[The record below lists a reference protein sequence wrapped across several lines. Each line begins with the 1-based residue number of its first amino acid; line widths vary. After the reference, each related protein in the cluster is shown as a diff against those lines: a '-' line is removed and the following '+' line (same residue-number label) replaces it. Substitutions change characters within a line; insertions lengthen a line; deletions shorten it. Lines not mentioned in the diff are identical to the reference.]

1 MIVELT
7 GRNLMKPHWNDF
19 ALLAA
24 WRRPDVLMA
33 SLFINLFGLILPIV
47 VLQVYD
53 RILPK
58 AALETFS
65 ALILI
70 VAFALTG
77 EVLLRILRSRILSAF
92 GARYEHRSKNAAMK
106 SLLEADITE
115 FNKETVSTY
124 VNRLKSTNAI
134 RSFYTGQAATL
145 SIDLPFL
152 AIYLILISMIGGIL
166 VLVPLVL
173 LVLLVAAAYVI
184 GEVLNEN
191 LETHIKTDKSR
202 HNFLVETLKGV
213 HSVKALGM
221 ERLMVRRYER
231 LQERSAQEVVN
242 LSQLNSLGV
251 NVASTFSQL
260 AMVSYVALG
269 SFYVID
275 QTMTMGG
282 LAAGTMLT
290 GKVLQPVLRGLN
302 FWIRMQSIGL
312 SQAEL
317 KEVLSIK
324 PESTTDSQD
333 IQLSGNIELKN
344 VWFRYR
350 DDLPWILEDV
360 SLVIPAKSTIGV
372 TGENGCG
379 FSTLLGL
386 MNGTLKPVKGSVLL
400 DGNPID
406 SLPLQK
412 VRQQIGYLPE
422 SDEAFQGT
430 ILENVTSFRKG
441 DHLHKAI
448 EILKLLQI
456 DGYIQKLPR
465 GLETQLGEST
475 VNALPAGVT
484 QQFVIAR
491 ALVDDPPIILFDN
504 AHSGLDIKGDNCLRL
519 ALEKIKDDRTIVLG
533 TFRPSFLKLCDRVYV
548 LDSGKLIERLQ
559 DEMTSAPRQASTFQQ
574 LKDLSEE
581 VNKRSS
587 AARSNESKDDEG
599 GSFTEDPTD
608 NRKTGTT
615 QG

>member
-1 MIVELT
+1 M
-7 GRNLMKPHWNDF
+7 RSSWNDF

-24 WRRPDVLMA
+24 WRRPDVLLA
-33 SLFINLFGLILPIV
+33 SLFINLFGLVLPVV

-70 VAFALTG
+70 VAFALVS
-77 EVLLRILRSRILSAF
+77 EVLLRILRAHILTAF
-92 GARYEHRSKNAAMK
+92 GARYEHRTKNTAMNA
-106 SLLEADITE
+106 LLNADMGE

-124 VNRLKSTNAI
+124 INRLKSTNTI

-145 SIDLPFL
+145 SIDLPFVL
-152 AIYLILISMIGGIL
+152 IYLALIYLVGGIL
-166 VLVPLVL
+166 VLVPLIL
-173 LVLLVAAAYVI
+173 LGLLIATAYFI
-184 GEVLNEN
+184 GEVLNDN
-191 LETHIKTDKSR
+191 LETHLTTDKSR
-202 HNFLVETLKGV
+202 HNFLVETLKGI
-213 HSVKALGM
+213 HTVKALGM
-221 ERLMVRRYER
+221 ERLMVRRHER

-260 AMVSYVALG
+260 AMVTYVALG

-302 FWIRMQSIGL
+302 FWIRMQNIGL

-317 KEVLSIK
+317 KDVLTIK
-324 PESTTDSQD
+324 PESQQESGEIDLRGD
-333 IQLSGNIELKN
+333 IEFRN

-360 SLVIPAKSTIGV
+360 SLKIPAKTVIGI
-372 TGENGCG
+372 TGDNGCG

-386 MNGTLKPVKGSVLL
+386 INGTRKPTRGEILL
-400 DGNPID
+400 DGKPIQQ
-406 SLPLQK
+406 LPLQK
-412 VRQQIGYLPE
+412 IRQQIGYLPE
-422 SDEAFQGT
+422 TGEVFHGT

-441 DHLHKAI
+441 EYLHKAI
-448 EILKLLQI
+448 SILKLLQV

-475 VNALPAGVT
+475 VNAIPAGVT
-484 QQFVIAR
+484 QQFAIAR
-491 ALVDDPPIILFDN
+491 ALVDDPSIILFDN
-504 AHSGLDIKGDNCLRL
+504 AHSGLDIRGDDCLRR
-519 ALEKIKDDRTIVLG
+519 ALETIKDERTIVLG
-533 TFRPSFLKLCDRVYV
+533 TFRPSFLKMCDRVFI
-548 LDSGKLIERLQ
+548 LESGKLTERIP
-559 DEMTSAPRQASTFQQ
+559 EEKVIAPRQASTFQQ
-574 LKDLSEE
+574 LKELSED
-581 VNKRSS
+581 VNKRSI
-587 AARSNESKDDEG
+587 AARQGQRDPEG
-599 GSFTEDPTD
+599 EQPSTGNVQAEDAPMVGGK
-608 NRKTGTT
+608 RS
-615 QG
+615 

>member
-1 MIVELT
+1 
-7 GRNLMKPHWNDF
+7 MKIQWNDS

-24 WRRPDVLMA
+24 WRRPDILMA
-33 SLFINLFGLILPIV
+33 SLFINLFGLVLPIV

-70 VAFALTG
+70 VAFALTA
-77 EVLLRILRSRILSAF
+77 EVLLRILRSQILAAF
-92 GARYEHRSKNAAMK
+92 GARYEHRTKNLGMER
-106 SLLEADITE
+106 LLRADITA
-115 FNKETVSTY
+115 FNQETVSTY
-124 VNRLKSTNAI
+124 VNRLKSINAI

-145 SIDLPFL
+145 SIDLPFVL
-152 AIYLILISMIGGIL
+152 IYLVLIALIGGTL
-166 VLVPLVL
+166 VFVPLVL
-173 LVLLVAAAYVI
+173 LVLLIAAAYVI

-191 LETHIKTDKSR
+191 LETHTTTDKYR
-202 HNFLVETLKGV
+202 HNFLVETLRGI

-221 ERLMVRRYER
+221 ERLMARRYER
-231 LQERSAQEVVN
+231 LQERSAQEVTN

-260 AMVSYVALG
+260 AMVSYVAFG
-269 SFYVID
+269 SFSVID

-312 SQAEL
+312 SQTEL
-317 KEVLSIK
+317 QEVLSIK
-324 PESTTDSQD
+324 SEPANHSEN
-333 IQLSGNIELKN
+333 IQLTGAIELQN
-344 VWFRYR
+344 VWFRYG

-360 SLVIPAKSTIGV
+360 SLNIPAKSVIGI

-386 MNGTLKPVKGSVLL
+386 INGTLEPTRGKVLIDGKPIK
-400 DGNPID
+400 
-406 SLPLQK
+406 SLPLQQ

-422 SDEAFQGT
+422 NGEVFQGT

-441 DHLHKAI
+441 EYLHKAI
-448 EILKLLQI
+448 SILKLLRV
-456 DGYIQKLPR
+456 DGFVQRLPR

-484 QQFVIAR
+484 QQFIIAR

-504 AHSGLDIKGDNCLRL
+504 AHSGLDIKGDNCLRN
-519 ALEKIKDDRTIVLG
+519 ALETIKHDRTIVLG
-533 TFRPSFLKLCDRVYV
+533 TFRPSFLKMCERVYI
-548 LDSGKLIERLQ
+548 LEAGKLTERVQ
-559 DEMTSAPRQASTFQQ
+559 DQKVQPPRQASTFQQ
-574 LKDLSEE
+574 LKELSED
-581 VNKRSS
+581 VNKRS
-587 AARSNESKDDEG
+587 ALARGDEDERDQ
-599 GSFTEDPTD
+599 TEEKTSSETFSSD
-608 NRKTGTT
+608 RKTGTT
-615 QG
+615 SS